1 MKKSTTRI
9 LKILGG
15 VAAGA
20 VTLVVIVLVATAVI
34 LNSASIQTKL
44 IHYATEM
51 LTERLDTHVGIDSI
65 HVNVWRNSIEIY
77 GLDIEDQQNRKMLNA
92 RELNARVSLLSL
104 LNNDVRVEKAQLSDV
119 RAALYKEPGQPA
131 NFQFIIDSLKS
142 NKPKPESKVEDK
154 EKKQNKKK
162 LKLELHDVTLEKIQ
176 VVYNESSYSLGQLQL
191 NLSSKGEVN
200 ARLSDVRGHWVQ
212 QKKRGPVI
220 NEVRLENLV
229 IEGTKEKG
237 HADISGL
244 NFQTNNGKPRKNK
257 DKPKRGFFDVG
268 HLNVTAK
275 MHLDYELPAPDSLIA
290 DITGFQARDSVTGI
304 DIRDL
309 HTHINAN
316 KQVAHLTDLSIQH
329 RQTVLHVA
337 SADLVLPN
345 KKEGRKFSY
354 STGAIKG
361 KTLLKD
367 ISRTFAPVLSKFSIP
382 LNLSLTMSGTDSTI
396 AFRNIHVNTDD
407 KKLTIAANGDIK
419 NLKDSKKLDIR
430 FRVSNMTAK
439 GGIKEK
445 IISQFPV
452 KRLMMKQLHALGT
465 ITYKGVFTVLWKHEQ
480 FQGTLGTAGG
490 PLNFTFAI
498 DDLNKYVSGNVKTKA
513 FNLGKV
519 MDMDNIGT
527 VDANAD
533 FKIDISKQ
541 RTAQMRKKKGGKL
554 PIGTVN
560 AIVEDCS
567 YKGIHVRNLTADIKS
582 DGAECTGDI
591 LQHGKRR
598 DLYCSFLFTNTDEMH
613 KIKIKNPGIKFHKY
627 SDEDKKATQERRELK
642 KQQKAAA
649 KAEKQKQKAAAKEQK
664 EQDGKKKKKFLGLF

>member
-20 VTLVVIVLVATAVI
+20 VTLVIVVLVAAAII

-44 IHYATEM
+44 IHHATEM

-77 GLDIEDQQNRKMLNA
+77 GLDIEDQQNRKMLTA
-92 RELNARVSLLSL
+92 RELTAKVGLLPL
-104 LNNDVRVEKAQLSDV
+104 LNNDVRVEKARLSDV
-119 RAALYKEPGQPA
+119 RAALFKEPGQPA
-131 NFQFIIDSLKS
+131 NYQFIIDSLKS
-142 NKPKPESKVEDK
+142 NKPKPESKVDDK
-154 EKKQNKKK
+154 EKAQNKKK
-162 LKLELHDVTLEKIQ
+162 LKLELRDITLENIQ
-176 VVYNESSYSLGQLQL
+176 VVYNDGNYSLGQLQL
-191 NLSSKGEVN
+191 SLTSKGKAN
-200 ARLSDVRGHWVQ
+200 ARLSNVKGSWVQ

-220 NEVRLENLV
+220 NKVQLESIVL
-229 IEGTKEKG
+229 EGTKEKG

-244 NFQTNNGKPRKNK
+244 NYQTNNGKPRKNK
-257 DKPKRGFFDVG
+257 DKPKRGFFDMG
-268 HLNVTAK
+268 HLNITAK

-290 DITGFQARDSVTGI
+290 DLTGFQASDSVTGI

-329 RQTVLHVA
+329 RQTVIQVA

-345 KKEGRKFSY
+345 KKEGRKFTY

-361 KTLLKD
+361 RTLLKD

-396 AFRNIHVNTDD
+396 AFRNIHVYNDD
-407 KKLTIAANGDIK
+407 KRLTIAANGDIK

-439 GGIKEK
+439 SGIKEK

-452 KRLMMKQLHALGT
+452 KKLMMKQLHALGT

-490 PLNFTFAI
+490 PLNFTFDI
-498 DDLNKYVSGNVKTKA
+498 DNLDKYVSGNVKTKA
-513 FNLGKV
+513 FNLGKI
-519 MDMDNIGT
+519 MDMDNVGT
-527 VDANAD
+527 VDADAN
-533 FKIDISKQ
+533 FKIDISKP
-541 RTAQMRKKKGGKL
+541 RTALMRKKKGGKL
-554 PIGTVN
+554 PIGTVD
-560 AIVEDCS
+560 AVVADCS
-567 YKGIHVRNLTADIKS
+567 YKGIHVRNLSANINS

-598 DLYCSFLFTNTDEMH
+598 DLYCSFLFTNTDEMR

-649 KAEKQKQKAAAKEQK
+649 KELKQQQK